1 MSEGECCAGERQ
13 RCGEEEAQR
22 ESDAFSCREAQLLC
36 SDMHARQEPPRQA
49 AARRWVVDVPSK
61 KTWSSLCSKRNFA
74 HAKNIRASSPE
85 KHFLFVPETP
95 ESSKAVLCLVFSR
108 CSLLSAFLCLCFSLL
123 LLFCSACPLSLS
135 LLFLRFPAVSFLSSF
150 CLFRLPSPPCLQDP
164 EGLFSVDELFCVSL
178 AVRER
183 LEKTEDFLPP
193 SLLGIPSVAS
203 RELFVHSGRSSLGG
217 GLDVFCHSLL
227 QVLLLRFSLP
237 CFASV
242 R

>member
-1 MSEGECCAGERQ
+1 MRSLAEKRSCCVWTCTRGKSRRDKRLPGGGLLTFHRRKHGVLFALNETLLTQKTSELRL
-13 RCGEEEAQR
+13 R
-22 ESDAFSCREAQLLC
+22 
-36 SDMHARQEPPRQA
+36 
-49 AARRWVVDVPSK
+49 
-61 KTWSSLCSKRNFA
+61 
-74 HAKNIRASSPE
+74 KNIFCS
-85 KHFLFVPETP
+85 FLRHQNPQ
-95 ESSKAVLCLVFSR
+95 KAVLCLVFSR

-123 LLFCSACPLSLS
+123 LLFCSACHLSLS

-164 EGLFSVDELFCVSL
+164 EGLFSVDELFCGSL

-183 LEKTEDFLPP
+183 LEKIEDFLPP